1 MSSRRGVLLLVAF
14 LALGLAVSAQE
25 FRATINGTVTD
36 PTGAVVP
43 GVTIEIRN
51 LATNAVITTQTNE
64 AGIYVAPFVPPG
76 RYTVVASKE
85 GFKQAV
91 RENIEVRVGD
101 RLRLDFQLELGML
114 AEQVVVSAAAEL
126 LETSTAARGQVI
138 DSRKVAEMPLLGR
151 NPFMLAVLAPAV
163 QYTPSLASR
172 SNRPF
177 DNGGM
182 DSFSIAGG
190 RQFTNEF
197 LLDGVPNTGTETTAP
212 ANLSFVP
219 SPDAT
224 EEFKVQTNVYDAQYG
239 RTGGGVINVSLR
251 SGTNNFH
258 GALYHYFRHDKLN
271 ANDFASNMQ
280 GVKKQAFRWNQPGLR
295 FDGPVYL
302 PKIYDGRN
310 RTFFMYSWEKI
321 KSSIP
326 FPQTYTVPT
335 REQRQGDFS
344 KTVQANLQPIIIYD
358 PATTRQVGSNWVR
371 DPFPGN
377 RIPESRWDPVSK
389 NVVKL
394 IPEPNN
400 FVDVRGFNNFIIS
413 PNPRTDEY
421 DQHIIRIDQMLGSK
435 HRFFARYVR
444 NNRHE
449 TNSTAGY
456 PLIASP
462 WYNHWRINQGGSFDL
477 TSTLSPTLVLNFRM
491 GYIRHQFAVA
501 HHADNYDPAEVGFPK
516 QLTAQLPRKSFPRI
530 TYTDYSTF
538 GPNWGSGSVFSF
550 SDQWSLTETVNKLVD
565 RHSLKFGFEG
575 RVKFDNQQN
584 PASWFGVF
592 SFTKAFTQRD
602 PLRAEAAA
610 GNAFASLLLGH
621 PASGYVPIRPA
632 LALGSRY
639 YALFLQDD
647 WRVTNRLT
655 LNLGVRW
662 DYESPITERFDRQNR
677 GFDVNA
683 PSPLQIPG
691 MDLKGRLLFTDSKN
705 RLPFKRDLNN
715 FQPRVG
721 VAYQVGSRTVLRGG
735 WGISYLPTFDTGQFN
750 GFSMD
755 TPYVASVD
763 GGITPAGRWSNPYPD
778 GIIQPPG
785 RAATMLGLSFTYSW
799 PERVIPYVHQY
810 SFGIQ
815 RELPARILVDASY
828 VGSRTLS
835 LQTSKGINA
844 VPADKLALRDALL
857 QQVPNPFAGLLPGTA
872 YNGATVPRRQ
882 LLRPFPQYDNIT
894 EATRTIGKS
903 WYDSFQLRVEKR
915 LSHGVHVLFSY
926 TLSKTLEAV
935 GYLNDQDPIG
945 ALAKVLTA
953 FDTPH
958 RAVLSGGWELPFGRN
973 ARGVAK
979 QLIAGWQINWIAVFQ
994 AGLPI
999 GTPSGAVSTGVNP
1012 KIDKP
1017 TSQRWFN
1024 TCTLTLA
1031 GVRQNCLSADEPVA
1045 WLVQDP
1051 YALRT
1056 LSTRFPNIRTS
1067 RPPLADFSIFKTFP
1081 LTEKVKLQMRAESFN
1096 LTNTPWFGA
1105 PNTTL
1110 GSANFGRV
1118 SPSQTNDP
1126 RNVQLSLRLEF

>member
-389 NVVKL
+389 NIVKL

-501 HHADNYDPAEVGFPK
+501 HHADNYDPAELGFPK

-750 GFSMD
+750 GFSID

>member
-389 NVVKL
+389 NIVKL

-501 HHADNYDPAEVGFPK
+501 HHADNYDPAELGFPK

-750 GFSMD
+750 GFSID

-778 GIIQPPG
+778 GIIRPPG